1 MLEVG
6 ARIFGPGIMPPD
18 TSRDLAHGEAAVGQE
33 SLLGDEIAGWRTR
46 PGTHRDFGVPVP
58 TTVNERGLRGADVP
72 LEKPAGMRRILLLG
86 DSTVYGVRVSDTES
100 FSGRLQQ
107 RLQAQLGAV
116 QVLNAGCP
124 GYSSWQ
130 ALQILRARLL
140 DYQADWVVIATLW
153 SDAQGTTNPDAA
165 KFGNGKGRSLLSH
178 SAFYVWLQAK
188 LRRHKWQ
195 KATPENIE
203 FRFEPGPGGPPPGDH
218 QMHRGPNK
226 LAPTHR
232 VPLADYK
239 RNLRKMAKEVR
250 ANGGQVAFLVLPC
263 YRDLLLDG
271 KVGDFRDAYRKAMR
285 DVAKELDAPLIDS
298 TTAFRTGDP
307 RALFFDEVHPTS
319 LGHERIAQSLYRV
332 LLPQM
337 NTSP

>member
-1 MLEVG
+1 MLEIG

-18 TSRDLAHGEAAVGQE
+18 SSRDLAHGQVATNQE
-33 SLLGDEIAGWRTR
+33 SLLGDAVAGWRTR

-58 TTVNERGLRGADVP
+58 TTVNDRGIRGVDVP
-72 LEKPAGMRRILLLG
+72 LEKPIGTRRILFLG
-86 DSTVYGVRVSDTES
+86 DSTVYGVRVSDNES
-100 FSGRLQQ
+100 FPGRLQQ
-107 RLQAQLGAV
+107 SLQAQVGAV

-178 SAFYVWLQAK
+178 SAFYVWIQAK
-188 LRRHKWQ
+188 LRRYKWQ
-195 KATPENIE
+195 QSTPENVE
-203 FRFEPGPGGPPPGDH
+203 FRFESGPGGPPPGDQH
-218 QMHRGPNK
+218 IHRGPNK

-239 RNLRKMAKEVR
+239 KNLRKMAQEVR
-250 ANGGQVAFLVLPC
+250 ANGGNVAFLVLPC

-271 KVGDFRDAYRKAMR
+271 RVGDFRDAYRKAMR
-285 DVAKELDAPLIDS
+285 DTAKELDAPLIDS
-298 TTAFRTGDP
+298 TTAFRKGDP
-307 RALFFDEVHPTS
+307 HALFFDEVHPTA
-319 LGHERIAQSLYRV
+319 LGHARIAQSLHRV
-332 LLPQM
+332 LLPQLQKR
-337 NTSP
+337 P